1 MRTRSMLGE
10 QLEYPEYPKTDE
22 YPEPPK
28 VALRCPAQARKGP
41 WVLPSTQ
48 RVSSDYPIST
58 HRVPRVPKGGR
69 APRSIGASVLSARKG
84 LRALPS
90 TRRVHS
96 KYPREYSEYPVSTR
110 SMLLLQRQATRRSS
124 SLYHDERDDVNAKVA
139 LSSFLLLSFLLL
151 SLIADNG
158 SAVRHRSC
166 AARGKDTGRPIG
178 DSHSRGSPP
187 AVAVESSQGYSE
199 HSQGYSESSQG
210 VL

>member
-96 KYPREYSEYPVSTR
+96 KYPREYSEYPGECS
-110 SMLLLQRQATRRSS
+110 Q
-124 SLYHDERDDVNAKVA
+124 
-139 LSSFLLLSFLLL
+139 
-151 SLIADNG
+151 
-158 SAVRHRSC
+158 VRHERRQPLRVPLR
-166 AARGKDTGRPIG
+166 ARVLRRARHARHGTGP
-178 DSHSRGSPP
+178 SRTPRGTLGTHGY
-187 AVAVESSQGYSE
+187 AGYS
-199 HSQGYSESSQG
+199 HR
-210 VL
+210 VLY